1 MSETTEIIQTGEGS
15 GSPVDFGFRFTID
28 IAFKK
33 GNTEEADGVV
43 ARYLPNLPRVQTAEP

>member
-15 GSPVDFGFRFTID
+15 GPLVDFGFGFTMH
-28 IAFKK
+28 IACKK